1 MTTAGE
7 YGRPYHARSFAI
19 FLSGEPRWKTSG
31 IQLLQSYLKKIRF
44 RFLKRVHRPGRRSW
58 WSFDRIAVA
67 RGVAVGLF
75 FGVLIPVAQ
84 IVFAISAAVALR
96 ANVLAAALS
105 TLVTNPVTLPFV
117 YLGAYR
123 IGTLFSAADAEVAE
137 DLEASALA
145 AEQSLEVT
153 HWPEALL
160 DWTSSIALPFVLGL
174 LLLAVA
180 AALLGFVLAQLVW
193 AVVYGSGDSGRRP
206 R

>member
-1 MTTAGE
+1 
-7 YGRPYHARSFAI
+7 
-19 FLSGEPRWKTSG
+19 
-31 IQLLQSYLKKIRF
+31 LLQRYLEKIRF

-58 WSFDRIAVA
+58 WSFDRFAVA

-84 IVFAISAAVALR
+84 IVFAISAAVAVR

-123 IGTLFSAADAEVAE
+123 IGTLFSSADAKVAD

-145 AEQSLEVT
+145 TEQSLEVT

-160 DWTSSIALPFVLGL
+160 DWASSIALPFVLGL

-180 AALLGFVLAQLVW
+180 AAVLGFVLVQLVW
-193 AVVYGSGDSGRRP
+193 TVVYGPGDSGRRP